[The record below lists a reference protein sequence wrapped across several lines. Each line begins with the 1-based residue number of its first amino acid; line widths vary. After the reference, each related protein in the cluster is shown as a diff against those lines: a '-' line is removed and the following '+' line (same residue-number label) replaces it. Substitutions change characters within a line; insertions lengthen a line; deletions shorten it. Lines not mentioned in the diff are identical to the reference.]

1 MAVFVLGKNKQPL
14 MPCSEIRARLL
25 LERGRAVVV
34 NLTPFMI
41 RLRDRC
47 LSDCTLQ
54 PTLLAADP
62 GSKET
67 GLALM
72 RLENNA
78 TEEKAPATR
87 HVLCLFQLVHRG
99 FQIRQAL
106 EQRAGFRRRRRSKNL
121 RYRQPRF
128 DNRTRKKG
136 WLAPSLQH
144 RVDTT
149 MAWVDKLCRWAPV
162 THLSMELVRF
172 DLQKME
178 NPEISGVEYQQG
190 TLLGYE
196 VREYLLEKWGREC
209 AYCGTGDTPLEI
221 EHVVAKSRDGS
232 GRVANLTIACHDCN
246 QAKDSQWLADFF
258 ATNKGLKKRLKANGL
273 SAEVRLERVQR
284 QHKLPLRDATAVN
297 ATRWALFGAMK
308 STGLS
313 VAVGSGGRTKYNRQ
327 RLGIP
332 KPHALDAACVG
343 KFDTLKGWRVPTQ
356 VIKAMRRGSYQRT
369 RLDKFGCPRGYLM
382 RQKQVKGFQTGDRV
396 RAIVPA
402 GKKTGSHTGRVAI
415 RKTGSFNIQTEQG
428 AVQGISWRHCTLLQR
443 GDGYGYHQ
451 IPTTQH

>member
-14 MPCSEIRARLL
+14 MPCSEKRARLL

-34 NLTPFMI
+34 HLTPFVI

-47 LSDCTLQ
+47 LSDGTLQ

-72 RLENNA
+72 RLEESEGNENA
-78 TEEKAPATR
+78 QATR

-136 WLAPSLQH
+136 WLPPSLQH

-178 NPEISGVEYQQG
+178 NPEISGIEYQQG

-221 EHVVAKSRDGS
+221 EHVVAKSRNGS
-232 GRVANLTIACHDCN
+232 SRVANLTIACHDCN
-246 QAKDSQWLADFF
+246 QAKDNQWLVDFF
-258 ATNKGLKKRLKANGL
+258 AADKGLKKRLKANGL
-273 SAEVRLERVQR
+273 SADVRLERVQR
-284 QHKLPLRDATAVN
+284 QLKLPLRDAAAVN
-297 ATRWALFGAMK
+297 ATR
-308 STGLS
+308 
-313 VAVGSGGRTKYNRQ
+313 
-327 RLGIP
+327 
-332 KPHALDAACVG
+332 
-343 KFDTLKGWRVPTQ
+343 
-356 VIKAMRRGSYQRT
+356 
-369 RLDKFGCPRGYLM
+369 
-382 RQKQVKGFQTGDRV
+382 
-396 RAIVPA
+396 
-402 GKKTGSHTGRVAI
+402 
-415 RKTGSFNIQTEQG
+415 
-428 AVQGISWRHCTLLQR
+428 
-443 GDGYGYHQ
+443 
-451 IPTTQH
+451 

>member
-1 MAVFVLGKNKQPL
+1 
-14 MPCSEIRARLL
+14 MPCSEKRARLL
-25 LERGRAVVV
+25 LERGRAAVV
-34 NLTPFMI
+34 NLTPFVI

-72 RLENNA
+72 RLEENA
-78 TEEKAPATR
+78 TDEQTPATR
-87 HVLCLFQLVHRG
+87 HGLCLFQLVHRG

-136 WLAPSLQH
+136 WLPPSLQH

-149 MAWVDKLCRWAPV
+149 MACRWAPV
-162 THLSMELVRF
+162 SHLNMELVRF

-232 GRVANLTIACHDCN
+232 SRVANLTIACHDCN
-246 QAKDSQWLADFF
+246 IAKDNQSLADFF
-258 ATNKGLKKRLKANGL
+258 ATDKGLKRRLKANGL
-273 SAEVRLERVQR
+273 SAEMRLARVQR
-284 QHKLPLRDATAVN
+284 QLKLPLRDAAAVN
-297 ATRWALFGAMK
+297 ATRWALYGSLK
-308 STGLS
+308 TTGLP
-313 VAVGSGGRTKYNRQ
+313 VAVGSGGRT
-327 RLGIP
+327 
-332 KPHALDAACVG
+332 
-343 KFDTLKGWRVPTQ
+343 
-356 VIKAMRRGSYQRT
+356 
-369 RLDKFGCPRGYLM
+369 
-382 RQKQVKGFQTGDRV
+382 
-396 RAIVPA
+396 
-402 GKKTGSHTGRVAI
+402 
-415 RKTGSFNIQTEQG
+415 
-428 AVQGISWRHCTLLQR
+428 
-443 GDGYGYHQ
+443 
-451 IPTTQH
+451 